1 MAGNDTYEFRDV
13 NEYVDAFLDAYRRLE
28 KALKANQR
36 YAPNTPYENPI
47 VRFIGANEGKAY
59 KEPLDLI
66 REVRNILTHSP
77 KIAGNY
83 PIEPSP
89 ALFEI
94 LKEIINIIENP
105 ALAIDYAIHTDQIFK
120 TSLHENALNIMR
132 RMQAAGFSHV
142 PVLVRDQLLGVF
154 SKTSVFSYLLKNPGK
169 SIDDS
174 LLISDFL
181 SYIDPDYPNGDRYEF
196 TAKDA
201 LAADVRDLFDMS
213 LNRKKRRISAVFLT
227 ETGDPKTKLYGMIT
241 PWDILKNPD
250 SGRIK

>member
-1 MAGNDTYEFRDV
+1 MAGNDAYEYRDV
-13 NEYVDAFLDAYRRLE
+13 DEYVDAFLDAYRRLE

-47 VRFIGANEGKAY
+47 IRFIGSNEGRVY

-66 REVRNILTHSP
+66 REIRNILTHSP
-77 KIAGNY
+77 KIAGYY

-94 LKEIINIIENP
+94 LKEIVNVVENP
-105 ALAIDYAIHTDQIFK
+105 ALALDYAIPTDQIFK

-132 RMQAAGFSHV
+132 RMQSAGFSHV

-181 SYIDPDYPNGDRYEF
+181 SYIDPSYPNGDRYEF
-196 TAKDA
+196 VPKNA
-201 LAADVRDLFDMS
+201 LAADVRDLFDIGLS
-213 LNRKKRRISAVFLT
+213 RKKHRISAVFLT

-250 SGRIK
+250 VGRTK